1 MERFWPKALPYLP
14 AVLIAAAALTL
25 WPTSLG
31 TVTSGLIIG
40 SLGAMMALGMAF
52 IHRANNT
59 VSFAQAE
66 LGTLPA
72 TMAIVVMEVWG
83 FTWWMSIIGGLAVA
97 LLVGTAVEFLF
108 IRRFFSAPPLMG
120 TVATIGVAQLLVFG
134 SVMFPAIWDLSPAI
148 RTFAPPF
155 DVRFSIGAVV
165 FDANDL
171 IAIVVA
177 PLVMIGLGLM
187 LRYTSTGIALRA
199 AAANHER
206 ASGLGIP
213 VKRLQTQVW
222 ALAAAMSFLAIFLQ
236 AGMTGLP
243 PGGVFTW
250 LILAR
255 ALAAMVIGRMNH
267 LGVIVASS
275 IALGLLQNSM
285 ERSGDGALVGPALL
299 GVVLIAL
306 LVQRRNRSRVG
317 DGAGTAFAL
326 APEPHRLRAEV
337 AADGRV
343 RVLRGLV
350 GVAVAAAILAVPTFM
365 GTAGTLKASAV
376 VVFAM
381 IGLSM
386 VVLSG
391 WAGQVSLGQMAFA
404 GIGGAVSAWGIVER
418 GLDPLVAMAIASLCG
433 ALLAVVIGIP
443 ALRLRGLQLAVVT
456 LALAVAASGALF
468 SNAFV
473 DWIPRGGFRRPDL
486 AGRWSIDTPARL
498 YYFALAAA
506 ALVGLSLRSLRAS
519 RFGRAL
525 IAQRDNE
532 RAAASYGIDV
542 TTVKLG
548 AFAIS
553 GAIAALAGSIFTFQQ
568 AAFRSELFDVN
579 ASVTVFV
586 AAVVG
591 GLASPL
597 GGVLGAV
604 YLRGAQWV
612 LPGNWQLLAT
622 SAGVLLVLLMVPDGL
637 AGVWTRARNQ
647 VISAVIGKP
656 VDSRGRPESPP
667 DDDPGRGP
675 TGSGD
680 LDAAGDAEEL
690 HHEPVDEVFVAPEG
704 VVA

>member
-1 MERFWPKALPYLP
+1 L
-14 AVLIAAAALTL
+14 VAAALTL

-31 TVTSGLIIG
+31 SVVSGLIMG
-40 SLGAMMALGMAF
+40 SLGAMLALGMAF
-52 IHRANNT
+52 IYRANNT

-83 FTWWMSIIGGLAVA
+83 FTWWMSLVGGLAVA
-97 LLVGTAVEFLF
+97 LVVGTAVEFLF
-108 IRRFFSAPPLMG
+108 IRRFFAAPPLMG

-148 RTFAPPF
+148 RTFDPPF
-155 DVRFSIGAVV
+155 DVRFTIGAVV

-171 IAIVVA
+171 IALVIA
-177 PLVMIGLGLM
+177 PLVMVGLGVM
-187 LRYTSTGIALRA
+187 LRYTSTGVALRA
-199 AAANHER
+199 AASNHER

-243 PGGVFTW
+243 PGGMFTW
-250 LILAR
+250 MILAR
-255 ALAAMVIGRMNH
+255 ALAAMVIGRMSR

-285 ERSGDGALVGPALL
+285 ERAGDGALVGPVLL

-306 LVQRRNRSRVG
+306 LAQRRNRSRVA
-317 DGAGTAFAL
+317 DGAGSAFAL
-326 APEPHRLRAEV
+326 APEQHRLRPEI
-337 AADGRV
+337 AANPRV
-343 RVLRGLV
+343 RVFRGAIGV
-350 GVAVAAAILAVPTFM
+350 VVVAAVVAVPMVM
-365 GTAGTLKASAV
+365 GTAGTIKASAV

-404 GIGGAVSAWGIVER
+404 GLGGAVSAWGIVER
-418 GLDPLVAMAIASLCG
+418 GLDPLVAMVVASACG

-486 AGRWSIDTPARL
+486 AGRWSIDSPARL
-498 YYFALAAA
+498 YYFALVVAV
-506 ALVGLSLRSLRAS
+506 LVGLSLRSLRAS

-532 RAAASYGIDV
+532 RAAASYGVGV

-553 GAIAALAGSIFTFQQ
+553 GAIAALAGSIFTYQQ

-622 SAGVLLVLLMVPDGL
+622 SAGVLMVLLMVPDGL

-647 VISAVIGKP
+647 LIAVLIGGP
-656 VDSRGRPESPP
+656 VDARDRSEP
-667 DDDPGRGP
+667 PGRDPDRTTAGIAN
-675 TGSGD
+675 GD
-680 LDAAGDAEEL
+680 DEGEPEEF
-690 HHEPVDEVFVAPEG
+690 HHEPVDEVFVPPEG